1 MAPRQL
7 RLEPIE
13 VDMTVEKG
21 PKRVRPDSTDESTT
35 QVRLRAQ
42 ATACTLLAAGHCL
55 TTCQSSLALAREVS
69 AATLRVSLH
78 PQLLPQLRLSITT
91 PYGLSR
97 TIPTPE
103 ATTSA
108 PLTNLL
114 NSLHPCSHQV
124 VAMNTDPFVPTA
136 AELAG
141 ATTRDRDD
149 KMLHTA
155 VGWRAGDV
163 GWSLIAL

>member
-13 VDMTVEKG
+13 VDMTAEKG

-91 PYGLSR
+91 PYGVFQFPNGFWTHSLNVNSCH
-97 TIPTPE
+97 PTNQHLK
-103 ATTSA
+103 T
-108 PLTNLL
+108 
-114 NSLHPCSHQV
+114 
-124 VAMNTDPFVPTA
+124 
-136 AELAG
+136 
-141 ATTRDRDD
+141 
-149 KMLHTA
+149 
-155 VGWRAGDV
+155 
-163 GWSLIAL
+163 